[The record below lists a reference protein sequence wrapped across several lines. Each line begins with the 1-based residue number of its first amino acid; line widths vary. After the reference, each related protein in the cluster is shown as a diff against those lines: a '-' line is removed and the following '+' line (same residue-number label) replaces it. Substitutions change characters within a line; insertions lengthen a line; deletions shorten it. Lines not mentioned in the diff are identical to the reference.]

1 MALYFL
7 IKYCEKAEHLLVK
20 WCGFLWQ
27 FMLKPVILT
36 ELQKKGNKLSV
47 VSSCL
52 CAFPQTFKVKAV
64 QITLT
69 IYLYFILFISFIL
82 FYLYLSVLLQT
93 FHSSQVLTKN
103 IFYTIMF

>member
-27 FMLKPVILT
+27 FMLKLVILT

-69 IYLYFILFISFIL
+69 IYQHSPFSLVTDLSFQSGTNKKYLLYN
-82 FYLYLSVLLQT
+82 YVL
-93 FHSSQVLTKN
+93 
-103 IFYTIMF
+103 I